1 MYVYICLVM
10 SNLYPGPIYVW
21 RLYVMW
27 SSLDLCLDLYMWY
40 LVGVCMEDVIYYFY
54 KSCGFAQCD
63 TYYMSNSGFFKLFK
77 LYLFI
82 SISAIQFY
90 WHFYCWTGCDSLNT
104 LEMVSPTCKLLG
116 KVLTVGKGITVGIGA
131 TFGYAKSV
139 GDSFKCR

>member
-1 MYVYICLVM
+1 
-10 SNLYPGPIYVW
+10 
-21 RLYVMW
+21 
-27 SSLDLCLDLYMWY
+27 
-40 LVGVCMEDVIYYFY
+40 MEDVIYYFY

-116 KVLTVGKGITVGIGA
+116 KVLTIGVA
-131 TFGYAKSV
+131 LNCRER
-139 GDSFKCR
+139 DKCRQRL